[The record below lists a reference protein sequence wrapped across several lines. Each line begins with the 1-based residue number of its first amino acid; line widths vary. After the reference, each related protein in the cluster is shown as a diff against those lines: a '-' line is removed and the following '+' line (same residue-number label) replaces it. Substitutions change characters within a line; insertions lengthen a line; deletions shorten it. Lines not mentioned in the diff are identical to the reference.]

1 MRRKRVFACLSILII
16 CALIFAGCK
25 SRSGDTDSTNPVSSD
40 ADSTDTANTDTVLDR
55 NNLPNAPTQ
64 YGYALHV
71 KAGAE
76 FLLYL
81 NDRGGVISYVPLNDA
96 AKKIEDHTNIDDT
109 DCYNSVMDIF
119 AVAIDD
125 LDLDTKET
133 DFKLTIVDSNM
144 SHIESNE
151 ILNRA
156 TDAAEAVIRDRGLE
170 GVVARQSFED
180 LDENMMVDHDDL
192 QNAKDD
198 YLNERFD
205 DMGYH
210 DDPDHPGN
218 NGPDDN
224 DGHPGDGGPGIDEH
238 PEDPIQE
245 LKESNPNYDK
255 ETDTFVCDSLDEID
269 SVIALIRENHIDGDT
284 ANIHV
289 SSDLTLNLDSASAYK
304 DVCLDM
310 DGNSISVSGTF
321 TLDMVDFNPLLISN
335 ASEVDLSGLK
345 IDYDSF
351 RDLGPA
357 GPREGEDEEQAYW
370 NTQRSLVDVVKIVET
385 SDKAVNIPYPYHQD
399 GPERDEKH
407 FSIFEPYCEYEIKGD
422 GIYLTVSGP
431 LDDYETR
438 KEKETKVLKNV
449 FASGEYH
456 SLTKQTSN
464 NFYYVCTD
472 ITMDIGDCMLPD
484 MDYEAICVGK
494 GGHLTLTGKLYVTG
508 GCFNIETFEYDGVD
522 LTGLTVV
529 KKHPS
534 PDVINVRFDP
544 SVGINDALCHCK
556 AASGTIKFSK
566 SSNKVAITIW

>member
-1 MRRKRVFACLSILII
+1 MRRKKVFACLSILII

-25 SRSGDTDSTNPVSSD
+25 SRSGDTDASNTGN
-40 ADSTDTANTDTVLDR
+40 TDTADTGIVIDR
-55 NNLPNAPTQ
+55 NNLPEAPAQ
-64 YGYALHV
+64 YGHALHV

-76 FLLYL
+76 FILYL
-81 NDRGGVISYVPLNDA
+81 NDRDGVISYVPLNDA
-96 AKKIEDHTNIDDT
+96 AKKIEDHTNIGDT

-125 LDLDTKET
+125 LDIDTKEA
-133 DFKLTIVDSNM
+133 DFKLTMVDSNL

-151 ILNRA
+151 ILDRA
-156 TDAAEAVIRDRGLE
+156 MDAAETVLRDRGLE
-170 GVVARQSFED
+170 GVVAREIYED
-180 LDENMMVDHDDL
+180 LNENMMVDRDDL

-224 DGHPGDGGPGIDEH
+224 DGHPGDGGPGYDEH
-238 PEDPIQE
+238 PEDPILQ

-255 ETDTFVCDSLDEID
+255 ETDTFVCDSPDEID
-269 SVIALIRENHIDGDT
+269 SVVALVRENHIDGDT
-284 ANIHV
+284 ANIKV
-289 SSDLTLNLDSASAYK
+289 SSDLTLSLDSASAYK

-310 DGNSISVSGTF
+310 CGNSISVSGTF
-321 TLDMVDFNPLLISN
+321 TLDMDNFKPLLISN
-335 ASEVDLSGLK
+335 ASEIDLTGLK

-351 RDLGPA
+351 KKLGPA
-357 GPREGEDEEQAYW
+357 GPRENEDEEQAYW
-370 NTQRSLVDVVKIVET
+370 NTQRSRVEVVRIVET
-385 SDKAVNIPYPYHQD
+385 AEEKVNIPYPD
-399 GPERDEKH
+399 SKDAPEKNEKN
-407 FSIFEPYCEYEIKGD
+407 FSIFEPYCEYDVRGD
-422 GIYLTVSGP
+422 GIYLTVLGP

-438 KEKETKVLKNV
+438 KEKETKVLENI
-449 FASGEYH
+449 FANGEYH

-464 NFYYVCTD
+464 NFYYICTD
-472 ITMDIGDCMLPD
+472 ITLDIGECKLPN

-494 GGHLTLTGKLYVTG
+494 GGHLKLTGTLYVTG
-508 GCFNIETFEYDGVD
+508 GCFNIETYEYDGVD
-522 LTGLTVV
+522 LTGLTLV

-534 PDVINVRFDP
+534 PDMINVRFDP
-544 SVGINDALCHCK
+544 KVGINDALCHCK

-566 SSNKVAITIW
+566 GSERVAITIW